1 MLRLLLTNR
10 RQDIV
15 KSTHITDITELG
27 KHTDSMQKFL
37 FGESKA
43 KELNFGGELAEKVSK
58 ATQPQSKKNQFK
70 KKSSRGNDSSN
81 THGQNDH
88 SSHQSHSPSLN
99 QSSQSFYR
107 KRPYNNN
114 LPFRRAPS
122 QGMPLLGRVDQRL
135 AFKQKTNEQP
145 LQASNRNYMQGKQR

>member
-43 KELNFGGELAEKVSK
+43 KELNFVGELAEKVSK
-58 ATQPQSKKNQFK
+58 AIQPQSKKNQFK
-70 KKSSRGNDSSN
+70 EKSSRGNSSSN
-81 THGQNDH
+81 THGQNDTLTNPIRLLEIKAVKALIGRGLTITTGLFGGPPPKGSLTRKLQTETTCRGNKGKP
-88 SSHQSHSPSLN
+88 SSS
-99 QSSQSFYR
+99 
-107 KRPYNNN
+107 
-114 LPFRRAPS
+114 
-122 QGMPLLGRVDQRL
+122 
-135 AFKQKTNEQP
+135 T
-145 LQASNRNYMQGKQR
+145 